1 MKNNRKP
8 SIDGFIP
15 RNNNPHVDGLHGS
28 VGRGEKTPEA
38 LKSVREL
45 HTADV
50 QQPNHAQP
58 KVGVS
63 KSEIDDSLRQIDEPE
78 LDKRGRAVKSS
89 QKAKTPRRKIIKRV
103 IIVLFI
109 LMIAVGGFVGVKAI
123 LAGNKAF
130 RGNFFDFLQKAPL
143 KQDANG
149 RTNILVF
156 GTAEDDEGG
165 THPGGNLTD
174 SIMVVSLDQTKKNA
188 YMISLPRDLWV
199 KYAQTC
205 TVGNEGKLNAAY
217 LCASDDGQDEPAGA
231 KGLMDKTGEILG
243 LDVQYYAHINF
254 TVVSE
259 AVDAV
264 GGVDVKIE
272 SEDPRGIYDPN
283 FDWKCNH
290 TCRMVD
296 YKNGEVA
303 HLDGVHALALAR
315 ARNAEGGYGLPN
327 GNFDREKNQQKILRA
342 LQEKAISAGTLTN
355 IGKVTGLIDA
365 LGNNLRTNF
374 ETKEIR
380 TLVELGQE
388 VKGDKLK
395 SISLVDEED
404 PMVTTANVYGQSSVV
419 PVDGTYDYTGIISYI
434 RKNLNASPITREAA
448 KIVVMNG
455 SGTAGLAQEEADAL
469 EQKGFT
475 ITQVDNAPTSDYA
488 STVIY
493 QLGDSNTAT
502 KDALQKAYGVQIT
515 PGNPPV
521 YVAGDTDFVVI
532 VGKSQV
538 KTTN

>member
-78 LDKRGRAVKSS
+78 LDKRGRAVKPS

>member
-28 VGRGEKTPEA
+28 VRHSEKTPA
-38 LKSVREL
+38 TFKGVREL

-50 QQPNHAQP
+50 QQPNHVQP

-78 LDKRGRAVKSS
+78 LDKRGRAVKPS
-89 QKAKTPRRKIIKRV
+89 QKAKTSRRKIIKRV

-283 FDWKCNH
+283 FDWKCSH

-296 YKNGEVA
+296 YKNGQIA

-419 PVDGTYDYTGIISYI
+419 PVDGTYGYTGIISYI

-488 STVIY
+488 TTVIY

>member
-1 MKNNRKP
+1 MKNSRKP
-8 SIDGFIP
+8 SIDGFIT
-15 RNNNPHVDGLHGS
+15 RNSNSRVDGLHGVDTGS
-28 VGRGEKTPEA
+28 DKQPKA
-38 LKSVREL
+38 FKSVREL
-45 HTADV
+45 HAADI
-50 QQPNHAQP
+50 QQPNHEQP
-58 KVGVS
+58 RVGVS
-63 KSEIDDSLRQIDEPE
+63 KSEIDESLRQIDQPE
-78 LDKRGRAVKSS
+78 LDKKGRAVKPA
-89 QKAKTPRRKIIKRV
+89 QKKWFLRRKVIKRIV
-103 IIVLFI
+103 ILLFVI
-109 LMIAVGGFVGVKAI
+109 MVAIGGFVGVKAI

-130 RGNFFDFLQKAPL
+130 KGNFLDFLQKAPL

-174 SIMVVSLDQTKKNA
+174 SIMVVSIDQTKKDA
-188 YMISLPRDLWV
+188 YMVSLPRDLWV
-199 KYAQTC
+199 KYAETC
-205 TVGNEGKLNAAY
+205 TVGNEGKLNATY
-217 LCASDDGQDEPAGA
+217 LCASNDGQDEPAGA
-231 KGLMDKTGEILG
+231 KGLMNKTGEILG
-243 LDVQYYAHINF
+243 LDVQYYAHLNF

-290 TCRMVD
+290 TCHMVD
-296 YKNGEVA
+296 YKNGETA

-342 LQEKAISAGTLTN
+342 LQDKAISAGTLTN

-380 TLVELGQE
+380 TLVDLGQE

-395 SISLVDEED
+395 SISLVNEEE
-404 PMVTTANVYGQSSVV
+404 PLVTTDTIYGQSSVV
-419 PVDGTYDYTGIISYI
+419 PIAGTYDYSGIASYV
-434 RKNLNASPITREAA
+434 RKNLNSNPITREDAR
-448 KIVVMNG
+448 IVILNG
-455 SGTAGLAQEEADAL
+455 SGTAGLAQQEAEKL

-475 ITQVDNAPTSDYA
+475 ISQVDNAPTSDYA
-488 STVIY
+488 SATIY

-502 KDALQKAYGVQIT
+502 KDGLQKAYGVQVT
-515 PGNPPV
+515 PGNPPM
-521 YVAGDTDFVVI
+521 YVTEDTDFVII

-538 KTTN
+538 KTTE